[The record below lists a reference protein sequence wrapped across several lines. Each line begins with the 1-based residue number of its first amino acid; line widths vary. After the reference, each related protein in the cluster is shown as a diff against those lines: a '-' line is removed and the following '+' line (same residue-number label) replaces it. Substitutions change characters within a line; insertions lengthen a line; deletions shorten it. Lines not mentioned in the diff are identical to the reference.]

1 MTSGGTNSSVVKGE
15 QSIHHHRLLVL
26 GEDLGDQTAFRSFLE
41 TSGCQ
46 VVACSSYE
54 QAVRFLQSEAFDFV
68 LLGSLLVALEWG
80 RRAPARVSVARA
92 PAHKRRASYHLP
104 EQARRNSPEPLG
116 PANGPC

>member
-54 QAVRFLQSEAFDFV
+54 QAVRSLQSEAFDFV
-68 LLGSLLVALEWG
+68 LLGSVLVALEWG
-80 RRAPARVSVARA
+80 RRAPAKVSIGRA
-92 PAHKRRASYHLP
+92 PAHRRRVSHHSP
-104 EQARRNSPEPLG
+104 HQVRRDGPEPLAPAHG
-116 PANGPC
+116 PY